1 MATPSRKW
9 WPDRPLRWAV
19 LFSAAYALVFVL
31 SEMLTPLWEV
41 VPDRVS
47 LVYLPAFV
55 RVVAVLVAGLAGALG
70 VAIGSFVVC
79 IIFVGDSLL
88 VALGNATASAAGI
101 GLAYAIVVITSRSK
115 ELSFELPV
123 LARIILI
130 YSALNALLHAAFWNA
145 MGSGYSIS
153 LTELGLMMF
162 GDLAGVVF
170 LFYVS
175 RLLLR
180 TQRMRSL
187 LARSTML

>member
-9 WPDRPLRWAV
+9 WPDRPLHWAL
-19 LFSAAYALVFVL
+19 LFSAAYVIVFFL
-31 SEMLTPLWEV
+31 SEMLTPLWGV

-70 VAIGSFVVC
+70 VAIGSFVVG
-79 IIFVGDSLL
+79 IVFVGDSLL

-145 MGSGYSIS
+145 MGSGYSIN

-180 TQRMRSL
+180 TQRIRSL